1 MVASGPSFKVFSLS
15 LLPVLKIPKHE
26 ANDVKKNDE
35 PPLSFLVLLISL
47 LCEYDRSLFINRN
60 DNFKKNMRALSLCKW
75 NSKVPYICP
84 PPWEINLYNTNF
96 LWEQVKLCLHWPWLT
111 SAVRRLKQ
119 LNSSVMK
126 ILRAIIFISLVIWL
140 EKSSNHVI
148 NS

>member
-15 LLPVLKIPKHE
+15 LLPVLKTPKHE
-26 ANDVKKNDE
+26 TNDVKKNDE
-35 PPLSFLVLLISL
+35 APLSFLVLLISL
-47 LCEYDRSLFINRN
+47 LCEYDRSLFINRS

-75 NSKVPYICP
+75 TQSYPTFAHLLEKSTYITQ
-84 PPWEINLYNTNF
+84 ISFGNKLNRVSIDHDLL
-96 LWEQVKLCLHWPWLT
+96 LWYGV
-111 SAVRRLKQ
+111 

-126 ILRAIIFISLVIWL
+126 ILRALIFISLVIWL